1 MVDVVEGMLTFSFDD
16 EWQVIKFDESQW
28 YCDRMKRQL
37 KGMDILAI
45 KDERHWWIEIKDCL
59 GYEPANIPRMSGAD
73 PSGVT
78 STKDWLAGQSFAG
91 DVKVQRQK
99 LFIIDEVMQKF
110 RDTLASVV
118 IAQREGDQELRA
130 YVSPTKGN
138 PPLVVVLLLTW
149 EPREYGRLAARLKLK
164 LDMAL
169 KPYGLTGFVVNET
182 CRVPGL
188 DPAITR
194 AP

>member
-78 STKDWLAGQSFAG
+78 STKEWLAGQSFAG

-130 YVSPTKGN
+130 YVAPIKGN